1 MMKFLETH
9 FDDYIS
15 SNNKCSLH
23 PKLNKLYEGFPSKI
37 ENLKNLIFYGP
48 KGIGKYTQALS
59 CIKRYSNSELKY
71 EKRLTIN
78 SNKDNFIIKMSDI
91 HFEVDMSL
99 LGCNSKILWNDI
111 YNQINDV
118 VSTRTNTY
126 GIILCKYFHKIHS
139 ELLDI
144 FYSYMQSQSLNKI
157 KIIFIIITENISFI
171 PDNIINNAQIISIPR
186 PKVSNYV
193 KCFATKTAIND
204 QLKSANITNISNI
217 KNVITHIS
225 SLTNPHECICNAII
239 ENIKNPDKIEF
250 LTFRDILYDILIY
263 ELDINECIWYI
274 LTELIQGNLIS
285 DNNMSDI
292 LLKTNIFL
300 QYYNNNYRPI
310 YHLEN
315 YMYNLITI
323 VNGYKKNTE
332 SS

>member
-9 FDDYIS
+9 FDDYIV
-15 SNNKCSLH
+15 SNKRCSLH
-23 PKLNKLYEGFPSKI
+23 PKMNKLYESFPSKV
-37 ENLKNLIFYGP
+37 ENLKNIIFHGP
-48 KGIGKYTQALS
+48 KGVGKYTQALS

-71 EKRLTIN
+71 EKRLTVT

-118 VSTRTNTY
+118 VSTRSNTH

-171 PDNIINNAQIISIPR
+171 PDNIINKSQIISIPR
-186 PKVSNYV
+186 PKFSNYN
-193 KCFATKTAIND
+193 KCFAIKNIPNE
-204 QLKSANITNISNI
+204 QLQVSNIQNISNI
-217 KNVITHIS
+217 KNIQTNIIA
-225 SLTNPHECICNAII
+225 LTNPHECICKAII
-239 ENIKNPDKIEF
+239 ENIKTPDKIEF
-250 LTFRDILYDILIY
+250 LKFRDILYDILIY

-274 LTELIQGNLIS
+274 LTTLIGEDLINETNVS
-285 DNNMSDI
+285 EI
-292 LLKTNIFL
+292 LLKTNIFF
-300 QYYNNNYRPI
+300 QYFNNNYRPI

-315 YMYNLITI
+315 YMYSIITI
-323 VNGYKKNTE
+323 INGYTK
-332 SS
+332 SA